1 MNLPYRFKVI
11 GRTQQF
17 INSFGEEL
25 MMQQAEIAIGVAA
38 KKSNAQICEYSVCSR
53 VKPTKENIGFHE
65 WVIEFYRQPDDMSLF
80 TFQLDDELQRVNI
93 DYQAKRKNN
102 STISLPKIN
111 RVKKGTF
118 YSWMKKHGKLGGQFK
133 VPRLSEKSI
142 YIDEL
147 LEISG
152 IN

>member
-1 MNLPYRFKVI
+1 MKLYF
-11 GRTQQF
+11 
-17 INSFGEEL
+17 
-25 MMQQAEIAIGVAA
+25 
-38 KKSNAQICEYSVCSR
+38 
-53 VKPTKENIGFHE
+53 
-65 WVIEFYRQPDDMSLF
+65 F
-80 TFQLDDELQRVNI
+80 TTQLDDELQKVNI